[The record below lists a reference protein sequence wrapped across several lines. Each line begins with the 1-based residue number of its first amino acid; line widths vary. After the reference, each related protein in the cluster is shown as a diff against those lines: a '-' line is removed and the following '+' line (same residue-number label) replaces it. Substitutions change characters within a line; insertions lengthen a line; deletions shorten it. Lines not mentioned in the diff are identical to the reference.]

1 MAVVTARVVEPLRLR
16 AGKALFARVA
26 GPEGPRNRAEIHET
40 PGPRWFPRESPI
52 RRVHADSAMFVGG
65 LSALLL
71 QTLHPTA
78 MAAVAAHSGYRGDPW
93 GRLHR
98 TSTFLATTTYGTADS
113 ARAACDRLNAVHARI
128 RGVTDEGVAYH
139 ASDPH
144 LLEWVHIAEIDS
156 FLRAHQRFAAH
167 RLTRSECDRYV
178 AQTARVAEEIG
189 VPGPPRTVTEL
200 RARFTAYRPEL
211 RATPEALDTARYLLL
226 DPPLP
231 VAALPFYAAL
241 ASNAVALLPGWA
253 AAELK
258 LPRWERAERWTVLP
272 TGRLITGLIRWA
284 MHDPAAEGAR

>member
-1 MAVVTARVVEPLRLR
+1 MAVVAAHVVEPLRLR

-26 GPEGPRNRAEIHET
+26 GPEGPRNREAIHRT
-40 PGPRWFPRESPI
+40 PGPRWFPEGSPI

-71 QTLHPTA
+71 QTLHPSA
-78 MAAVAAHSGYRGDPW
+78 MAAVATHSGFRGDPW

-113 ARAACDRLNAVHARI
+113 AQAACDRLNAVHARI
-128 RGVTDEGVAYH
+128 QGVTDQGVAYR

-144 LLEWVHIAEIDS
+144 LLEWVHIAEIAS
-156 FLRAHQRFAAH
+156 FLRAHQRFASS
-167 RLTRSECDRYV
+167 RLTRSECDQYV
-178 AQTARVAEEIG
+178 AQTARVAEALG
-189 VPGPPRTVTEL
+189 VSEPPRSVAEL
-200 RARFTAYRPEL
+200 GARFAAYRAEL

-231 VAALPFYAAL
+231 VPALPFYAAL
-241 ASNAVALLPGWA
+241 ASNAIALLPRWA
-253 AAELK
+253 AAELR

-272 TGRLITGLIRWA
+272 TGRMITGLIRWA
-284 MHDPAAEGAR
+284 MRDPEAER